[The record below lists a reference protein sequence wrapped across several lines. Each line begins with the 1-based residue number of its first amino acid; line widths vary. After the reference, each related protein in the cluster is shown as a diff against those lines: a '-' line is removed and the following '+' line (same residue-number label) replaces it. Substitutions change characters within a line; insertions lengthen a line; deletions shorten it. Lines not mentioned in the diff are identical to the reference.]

1 MIFIDALASTILYF
15 LRLSITPGVM
25 WEILPLFVSTI
36 IILLYF
42 EKYDREQEDW
52 SGYLSNSLVLL
63 FVSISL
69 LKYIYELD
77 IFGASNFIVYQ
88 SKSIATVF
96 LMLVGMILLRFNFEH
111 ILPKKLAL
119 HLSSTLTIHLI
130 AYAVILFVYSRLT
143 LTWMIP
149 FSLLVLIIVVSV
161 ILHLFKMPLK
171 RLFVYS
177 EKLKTRERFENVKE
191 AKFQIGELES
201 QLKMRRRELQKIDLK
216 KAEKE
221 KQEALK
227 LKKIIKGR

>member
-1 MIFIDALASTILYF
+1 
-15 LRLSITPGVM
+15 LSGTPGVL

-52 SGYLSNSLVLL
+52 ADYISNSLVLL
-63 FVSISL
+63 FISIGL

-77 IFGASNFIVYQ
+77 IFGAVNFFVYQ
-88 SKSIATVF
+88 GKSIATIF
-96 LMLVGMILLRFNFEH
+96 LMLIGMILLRFNFEH
-111 ILPKKLAL
+111 VLPKKLAL

-130 AYAVILFVYSRLT
+130 AYSVVLFVYSNLAFS
-143 LTWMIP
+143 WMIP
-149 FSLLVLIIVVSV
+149 LSLLVLIIIISA

-177 EKLKTRERFENVKE
+177 EKLKTKERFENVKE
-191 AKFQIGELES
+191 AKFQISELEN
-201 QLKMRRRELQKIDLK
+201 QLKMRKRELQKIDLK

-221 KQEALK
+221 KREALK